1 MLEGKSNN
9 ILEDKSSNLQY
20 FYKAENKRYFKKIIY
35 WMKSTWNILFKAL
48 RMSNSKQLVRDW
60 GLELSNKKLK
70 YNQRRK
76 QQKNLKHS
84 FVIIPMYIR
93 LCLYIFIIFLLI
105 YIYGDMSPYHSF
117 NYYNFII
124 WIQVGK

>member
-48 RMSNSKQLVRDW
+48 MMSNSKQLVRDW

-70 YNQRRK
+70 YNQRRR

-124 WIQVGK
+124 CSNV